1 MTSEWFPSRLT
12 GAPVPYPDGAVMAAR
27 NNYEL
32 PVDLSG
38 RQRPDTPGMAGQT
51 FPEGLAETRV
61 PDPHGVIVAA

>member
-1 MTSEWFPSRLT
+1 
-12 GAPVPYPDGAVMAAR
+12 MAAR